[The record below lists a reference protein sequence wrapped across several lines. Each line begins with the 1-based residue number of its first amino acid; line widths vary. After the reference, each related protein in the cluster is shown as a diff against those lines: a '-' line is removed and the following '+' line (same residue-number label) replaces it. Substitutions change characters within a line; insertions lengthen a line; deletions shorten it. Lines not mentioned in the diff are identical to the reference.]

1 MPEGTLPLNKEVKR
15 SPSLR
20 SEQSSLS
27 DSRHV
32 SFNQDVSIKR
42 IPKKVV
48 KPSKSLPLDPNDD
61 FAKRCNAFVNV
72 PPPTD
77 KEKIASEAEEILRQ
91 LDDIECSVSPTPR
104 LSSPVRQAISPGPP
118 GESRQ
123 GTPHSS
129 RYNTLERNPNSDLS
143 QRLSK
148 SSSDLLGNN
157 KQGLHSSDSEKV
169 QAMRVDGHSEIE
181 DSPGPSEHYGG
192 QDNRFYGLQALSNLD
207 NAVNGSKMN
216 NLRNERSSFTDYSL
230 PSKRNNVT
238 PPKPPRK
245 APSASPPS
253 LRKSYAS
260 QESIEPR
267 YERERSFINNVGQNE
282 NYDSLR
288 KMSYTETNPSL
299 SYIRN
304 SPSRHLSSR
313 QSPSHGHHTDSE
325 ILSSPTQVLYATIS
339 SDKHKYNGN
348 LKNQNIQT
356 QTTQTGF
363 RPISSERQI
372 KSRTSSRE
380 NILDDP
386 HYRQSS
392 DVYKPSKNSSRSLD
406 RYVDENKEN
415 KNKKGHEE
423 VRARIQVKS
432 PMRYTPDRQTTSTGR
447 KPYKTTINTATDTI
461 QYKGF
466 SSENLN
472 DKNRSNFGKKIETEH
487 YKVPRNK
494 APVPPE
500 LISRKGRNPDNP
512 NYHSHYNNGQSN
524 TIEKSTNVKS
534 PFASTSLVR
543 NVETNKKKEEY
554 DREGRRIHSDR
565 RSKERNR
572 AYSGYSTSP
581 DREMSPGRYS
591 KPRNG
596 KLQMIPR
603 SPSTSPTRP
612 PRMRSSPHREI
623 HVPIRQEHTGREVER
638 SPSTRAIA
646 TSRSPI
652 KKIQKVHNDIK
663 GDKEPSPIR
672 SKTLTLTRNK
682 GDKSGARGVKSFLIK
697 KEDKKEPEE
706 DRLSKYT
713 VYRGDNEDNSKATSK
728 QRRGSTSYELSR
740 DNEPPQYERERGQ
753 SVPPGANIDSMRDFY
768 KSSQYRSMYHL
779 PPSPSRP
786 APILNRGNKNQTLE
800 RSTMGTLHR
809 EQSSDKI
816 TAPPRRHARTSIS
829 EGEMTD
835 DQGRQERPGWQ
846 KNKFLNNVRNKNN
859 DQSQTLNRR
868 VVSNER
874 GVEKI
879 IPIKNFESSTAR
891 RTGSY
896 DRQPRRPAPQPP
908 SQHVRRSS
916 VDVLETSH
924 SESESPRPD
933 QAMRGMDGGNVRW
946 GSGGNTGQSDMEAE
960 ADYRRDLATNAS
972 SVHME
977 ARSRDGTMPSITAP
991 PSIYQQAATLNRSK
1005 SGSKNQ
1011 LNHAQRGRSGERRE
1025 IEISQDDEED
1035 EVVKVPH
1042 SLSREEERRKI
1053 IELEEERRRK
1063 EMRNGNVSRSGSRAS
1078 RVTSSKLKGSKFH
1091 GTTETENESQY
1102 SGHSSS
1108 SIQKDQV
1115 ALKNRYN
1122 SANGRIKR
1130 TGSTATSGSAR
1141 QVISRKKM
1149 PGSVTSSVNSSESEN
1164 GAQSA
1169 ISRATNQ
1176 SGNSNR
1182 SVYLH
1187 ATAVAEIPSRKPI
1200 NSLEN
1205 ASNLQKSKKI
1215 SRSISLLAPFKK
1227 QPSKEKEVIYDS
1239 SGQIANS
1246 QSGKP
1251 PRAPPPPNRKS
1262 PASVEQTP
1270 MSKERK
1276 FASSSNLLQDENDI
1290 SMSSG
1295 YSEQASPQTKQ
1306 NSKVSRSVSMP
1317 KDTRLAGWFKK
1328 RKKAQ
1333 Q

>member
-1 MPEGTLPLNKEVKR
+1 MPVGTLPLNKEVKR

-27 DSRHV
+27 DSKHV

-48 KPSKSLPLDPNDD
+48 KPSKSLPLDPNDE
-61 FAKRCNAFVNV
+61 FTKKCNAFVNV
-72 PPPTD
+72 PPPTN

-91 LDDIECSVSPTPR
+91 LDDIECSVSSTPR
-104 LSSPVRQAISPGPP
+104 LSSPVRQVVTPSPI

-123 GTPHSS
+123 GTPQGS
-129 RYNTLERNPNSDLS
+129 RYNTLERNHNSDLS
-143 QRLSK
+143 HRLSK
-148 SSSDLLGNN
+148 SSSDLLQNN
-157 KQGLHSSDSEKV
+157 KQVSHLSDTERAR
-169 QAMRVDGHSEIE
+169 AMRVSGHSEIE
-181 DSPGPSEHYGG
+181 DSPGPTEPYEG

-216 NLRNERSSFTDYSL
+216 NLKNERSSFTDYSL

-260 QESIEPR
+260 QESVDPR
-267 YERERSFINNVGQNE
+267 YERERSFINNISHLE
-282 NYDSLR
+282 NSDSLR
-288 KMSYTETNPSL
+288 KISYTENNPAL
-299 SYIRN
+299 SHIRN
-304 SPSRHLSSR
+304 SPSRHSSSR

-339 SDKHKYNGN
+339 SDKNKYNGN
-348 LKNQNIQT
+348 LKNLNIQT

-363 RPISSERQI
+363 RPISADRQI

-386 HYRQSS
+386 HYRQSNEI
-392 DVYKPSKNSSRSLD
+392 YKSTKNGSRSLD
-406 RYVDENKEN
+406 RFVDENKEN
-415 KNKKGHEE
+415 NKGHEE
-423 VRARIQVKS
+423 LRARIQVKS
-432 PMRYTPDRQTTSTGR
+432 PMRYTPERQTTATGR

-466 SSENLN
+466 SSDKLN
-472 DKNRSNFGKKIETEH
+472 DKNRGKAGKKIDTEH

-494 APVPPE
+494 APVPAD
-500 LISRKGRNPDNP
+500 LIAKKGRVADIP
-512 NYHSHYNNGQSN
+512 NHSSHYNNGQSH
-524 TIEKSTNVKS
+524 TIEKSSNVKS
-534 PFASTSLVR
+534 AFASTSLVR
-543 NVETNKKKEEY
+543 NVESVKQREEF

-581 DREMSPGRYS
+581 DREISPDKYS

-596 KLQMIPR
+596 KLQLIPR

-612 PRMRSSPHREI
+612 PRTRSSPHREI
-623 HVPIRQEHTGREVER
+623 HVPIRQEHTGRDIER

-663 GDKEPSPIR
+663 GDKEQSPVR

-697 KEDKKEPEE
+697 KEDRKEPEE

-713 VYRGDNEDNSKATSK
+713 VYRGDNDEKNRTVQK
-728 QRRGSTSYELSR
+728 QRRGSTSYESNR
-740 DNEPPQYERERGQ
+740 DHESPQYERERGQ

-768 KSSQYRSMYHL
+768 KTNQYRSMYHL

-786 APILNRGNKNQTLE
+786 APILNRGNKPQTLE
-800 RSTMGTLHR
+800 RSTVGTLHR
-809 EQSSDKI
+809 EHSNDKI
-816 TAPPRRHARTSIS
+816 IAPPRRHAKTSIS

-835 DQGRQERPGWQ
+835 DQGRQERINRHR
-846 KNKFLNNVRNKNN
+846 NKFLNNIIGNKNAE
-859 DQSQTLNRR
+859 QSQTMNRR

-874 GVEKI
+874 GIEKVV
-879 IPIKNFESSTAR
+879 PIKNAESSTKKR
-891 RTGSY
+891 NGSH
-896 DRQPRRPAPQPP
+896 DGQPRRPAPQPP
-908 SQHVRRSS
+908 VQNIRRSS

-924 SESESPRPD
+924 SESESPKSD
-933 QAMRGMDGGNVRW
+933 QALRGIDGGNVRW
-946 GSGGNTGQSDMEAE
+946 ASSGKAGQSDIEAE
-960 ADYRRDLATNAS
+960 ADYRRDLATNTS

-991 PSIYQQAATLNRSK
+991 PSIYQQAATLNRTK

-1011 LNHAQRGRSGERRE
+1011 LNPANRGRSGERRE

-1078 RVTSSKLKGSKFH
+1078 RVANSKLKGTKFN

-1108 SIQKDQV
+1108 SIQKDQSSV
-1115 ALKNRYN
+1115 KNRFN
-1122 SANGRIKR
+1122 STNGRIKR

-1141 QVISRKKM
+1141 QIISRKKM

-1164 GAQSA
+1164 GARSA
-1169 ISRATNQ
+1169 ISRGTNQ
-1176 SGNSNR
+1176 SGNSDR

-1200 NSLEN
+1200 NAEVK

-1262 PASVEQTP
+1262 PATLEQTP
-1270 MSKERK
+1270 MSKDRK

-1333 Q
+1333 P

>member
-1 MPEGTLPLNKEVKR
+1 MPVGTLPLNKEVKR

-48 KPSKSLPLDPNDD
+48 KPSKSLPINSNDE
-61 FAKRCNAFVNV
+61 FTKKCNAFVNV
-72 PPPTD
+72 PPPRD
-77 KEKIASEAEEILRQ
+77 KDKIASEAEEILRQ

-104 LSSPVRQAISPGPP
+104 IASPARQIASPGPQ
-118 GESRQ
+118 GESKQ
-123 GTPHSS
+123 GTPLSS
-129 RYNTLERNPNSDLS
+129 RYNTLERNHSSDLS
-143 QRLSK
+143 HRLSK
-148 SSSDLLGNN
+148 SSSDLLQDN
-157 KQGLHSSDSEKV
+157 KKASHSSDIERAR
-169 QAMRVDGHSEIE
+169 AMRVSGHSEIE
-181 DSPGPSEHYGG
+181 DSPGPGELNGD
-192 QDNRFYGLQALSNLD
+192 QDSRLYGLQALSNLD
-207 NAVNGSKMN
+207 NAVNGGKMN
-216 NLRNERSSFTDYSL
+216 NLKNERSSFTDYSL

-260 QESIEPR
+260 QESVDPR
-267 YERERSFINNVGQNE
+267 FERERSFINNISHLDNS
-282 NYDSLR
+282 DSLR
-288 KMSYTETNPSL
+288 KISYTETNPAL
-299 SYIRN
+299 SHIRN
-304 SPSRHLSSR
+304 SPSRHLNSR

-363 RPISSERQI
+363 RPISSDRQI

-392 DVYKPSKNSSRSLD
+392 DVYKSSKNGSRSLD
-406 RYVDENKEN
+406 RFVDDNKEN
-415 KNKKGHEE
+415 NKGHEE
-423 VRARIQVKS
+423 LRARIHVKS
-432 PMRYTPDRQTTSTGR
+432 PMRYTPERQTASNGR

-472 DKNRSNFGKKIETEH
+472 KGKAGKKIETEH

-494 APVPPE
+494 APVPAE
-500 LISRKGRNPDNP
+500 IIARKGRVSDVSN
-512 NYHSHYNNGQSN
+512 HSSHYNNGQSN
-524 TIEKSTNVKS
+524 TLEKSSNLKS
-534 PFASTSLVR
+534 SFASTSLVR
-543 NVETNKKKEEY
+543 TVESNKKREEY

-581 DREMSPGRYS
+581 DREISPGRYA
-591 KPRNG
+591 KPKNG

-612 PRMRSSPHREI
+612 PRTRSSPHREI
-623 HVPIRQEHTGREVER
+623 HVPIRQEHTGRDVER

-663 GDKEPSPIR
+663 GEKEQSPSR

-697 KEDKKEPEE
+697 KEDRKELEE
-706 DRLSKYT
+706 DRLSKFT
-713 VYRGDNEDNSKATSK
+713 VYRGDNEEKNKTAQK

-740 DNEPPQYERERGQ
+740 EHESPQFERERGQ

-786 APILNRGNKNQTLE
+786 APILNRGNKPQTLE
-800 RSTMGTLHR
+800 RSTVGTLHR
-809 EQSSDKI
+809 EHSNDKI
-816 TAPPRRHARTSIS
+816 TAPPRRHAKTSIS

-835 DQGRQERPGWQ
+835 DQGRQERVNRHR
-846 KNKFLNNVRNKNN
+846 NKILNNVANNKNAEHT
-859 DQSQTLNRR
+859 QTMNRR
-868 VVSNER
+868 VISNER
-874 GVEKI
+874 VVEKI
-879 IPIKNFESSTAR
+879 VPIKNFDPSTSKR
-891 RTGSY
+891 GGSH

-908 SQHVRRSS
+908 NQNVRRSS
-916 VDVLETSH
+916 VDMLETSH
-924 SESESPRPD
+924 SESESPRSD
-933 QAMRGMDGGNVRW
+933 QASRGVDGGNVRW
-946 GSGGNTGQSDMEAE
+946 GSNGNPGQSDLEAE
-960 ADYRRDLATNAS
+960 ADYRRDLATNTS

-977 ARSRDGTMPSITAP
+977 ARSRDGTLPSITAP
-991 PSIYQQAATLNRSK
+991 PSIYQQAATLNRNK
-1005 SGSKNQ
+1005 SGSKSQ
-1011 LNHAQRGRSGERRE
+1011 LSQAYRGRSGERRE

-1078 RVTSSKLKGSKFH
+1078 KVANSKLKGAKLH

-1108 SIQKDQV
+1108 SIQKDQSS
-1115 ALKNRYN
+1115 LKNRYN
-1122 SANGRIKR
+1122 NSSNGRIKR
-1130 TGSTATSGSAR
+1130 TGSNATSGSAR

-1169 ISRATNQ
+1169 ISRGTNQ

-1200 NSLEN
+1200 NAGEN

-1251 PRAPPPPNRKS
+1251 PRAPPPQNRKS
-1262 PASVEQTP
+1262 PASLEQTP
-1270 MSKERK
+1270 MSKDRK

-1333 Q
+1333 P